1 MNREKLTGKF
11 RYLVVEG
18 NIGAGKTT
26 LATRLAADTGGELI
40 LEEFAENS
48 FLPRFYEDPER
59 FAFPL
64 ELSFLAAR
72 YRQLTE
78 HFSNNPGVPVISD
91 YHIAKSLLFAKTNL
105 GSDELK
111 LFESFYA
118 MVSAKIP
125 EPDLVLFL
133 DNRTDQL
140 QKNISKRARN
150 YEQRIPDSYLNSI
163 GAGYEKLIQ
172 SRVFGRHLR
181 IDSHSLDF
189 INNESD
195 YLFIINQ
202 LNSLK

>member
-1 MNREKLTGKF
+1 MNKPKLAGKYK
-11 RYLVVEG
+11 YLVVEG

-26 LATRLAADTGGELI
+26 LATRLAADLGGKLI

-48 FLPRFYEDPER
+48 FLPRFYQDPER

-78 HFSNNPGVPVISD
+78 YFSHNRAETVISD
-91 YHIAKSLLFAKTNL
+91 YHITKSLLFAKTNL
-105 GSDELK
+105 SHDELQ

-118 MVSAKIP
+118 MVAAKIP

-133 DNRTDQL
+133 DNQTDQL
-140 QKNISKRARN
+140 QKNIGKRSRN
-150 YEQRIPDSYLNSI
+150 YEQHIPDSYLNSI

-172 SRVFGRHLR
+172 SHVFNRLLR
-181 IDSHSLDF
+181 IDSRSLDF
-189 INNESD
+189 INNEND

-202 LNSLK
+202 LNSM